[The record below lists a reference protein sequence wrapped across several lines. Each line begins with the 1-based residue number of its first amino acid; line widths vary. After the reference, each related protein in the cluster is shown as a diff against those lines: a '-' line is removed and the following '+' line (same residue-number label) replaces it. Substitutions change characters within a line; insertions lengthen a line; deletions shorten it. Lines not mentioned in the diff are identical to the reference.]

1 MSNMS
6 YCRFYNTN
14 SDLQDCMDAVE
25 EMNHQNV
32 EDIDL
37 SKMEKDAL
45 YDMIEQTRYF
55 NQIAIE
61 LYEKLDSLETS

>member
-1 MSNMS
+1 
-6 YCRFYNTN
+6 
-14 SDLQDCMDAVE
+14 MDAVE